1 MKSYRNQSF
10 VISLQL
16 SSILKF
22 SGVIVLTLTLIFSL
36 TGIVTTIKPGYRM
49 NSNLVTDASQHVSG
63 KVLYHL
69 IASENH
75 VLSSGMEVSRNS
87 NSLGNI
93 IFNLV
98 TNVSFKDPRSF
109 IGRELP
115 GFFMFDSKILVA
127 GEGTDYTNL
136 PIESVPPDEVFQS
149 NKDPDLKNTEN
160 ITGTQKPNNSDKPNN
175 SEKQNT
181 ALTTGNQKVVFLYFT
196 HTRESYLPYLKGITD
211 PNAASHSKINVT
223 MVGEKLKEELEDR
236 GIGTKIDKTDVQN
249 LLLKKGWKYGQSYLE
264 SRSLV
269 QEAMAQD
276 RNLNYFIDIHRDSE
290 RKNKTTVMI
299 NGQSY
304 AKISFIIGGE
314 NPNHEKN
321 VQLAKEL
328 HTRLEK
334 KYKGLS
340 KGIIEKAGA
349 STNGKFNQDLS
360 SKSFLIEVGGV
371 DNTFEG
377 MYRTVKAFA
386 DVFSDFYW
394 QAEKVDGSAEQPPAK
409 K

>member
-1 MKSYRNQSF
+1 MKPYKNQSI

-22 SGVIVLTLTLIFSL
+22 SGGIVLTLILIFSL
-36 TGIVTTIKPGYRM
+36 TGILTTVKSEYRM
-49 NSNLVTDASQHVSG
+49 NSNLVTDASQHISG

-75 VLSSGMEVSRNS
+75 VLGSSLEDSS
-87 NSLGNI
+87 NSIPIGNI
-93 IFNLV
+93 LFNLV
-98 TNVSFKDPRSF
+98 TNISFKDPRSF

-115 GFFMFDSKILVA
+115 GFYMFDSKILVA

-136 PIESVPPDEVFQS
+136 PIESVPPEKIFKS

-160 ITGTQKPNNSDKPNN
+160 ITGTQKRDSK
-175 SEKQNT
+175 EKKQDT
-181 ALTTGNQKVVFLYFT
+181 ALTTGNRKVVFLYFT
-196 HTRESYLPYLKGITD
+196 HTRESYLPYLKGIKD

-236 GIGTKIDKTDVQN
+236 GIGTTIDKTDVQN

-264 SRSLV
+264 SRELV
-269 QEAMAQD
+269 QTAMAQD
-276 RNLNYFIDIHRDSE
+276 RDLNYFIDIHRDSE
-290 RKNKTTVMI
+290 RKKKTTAII

-328 HTRLEK
+328 HSRLER

-340 KGIIEKAGA
+340 KGIIQKAGA

-360 SKSFLIEVGGV
+360 SNSFLIEVGGV
-371 DNTFEG
+371 DNTFEE
-377 MYRTVKAFA
+377 MYRTVTALA
-386 DVFSDFYW
+386 DVFSDYYW
-394 QAEKVDGSAEQPPAK
+394 QAEKVDGKQPPAK
-409 K
+409 N